1 MATGSVA
8 LISAPAPP
16 RQARSSQGIRCH
28 PLCRA
33 CSREWAER
41 MRCSRPSLRHT
52 APAQEVQ
59 PTIQHALHKRCWTQV
74 APLDHA
80 DEHQEVCGEAE
91 QYGGNESPCSGTRH
105 ESVCT
110 LPILES
116 LSAWRLDDNLS
127 PYTPCA
133 VGDAAQCCSVQSIS
147 GAIWVD
153 CHEKG
158 HPPSTAYSDMVP
170 KFLKKSR
177 FLRVK
182 PASRQRHLRGQRA
195 TLPVP
200 L

>member
-8 LISAPAPP
+8 LISAPAQR
-16 RQARSSQGIRCH
+16 RQGRSSHGIRCH

-41 MRCSRPSLRHT
+41 MGCSRPPFRHT
-52 APAQEVQ
+52 TPAQEVQ
-59 PTIQHALHKRCWTQV
+59 PTIQHALHKRCWPQV

-80 DEHQEVCGEAE
+80 DQHQEVCGEAE

-127 PYTPCA
+127 SYTPSPHS
-133 VGDAAQCCSVQSIS
+133 AALYRAYQALS
-147 GAIWVD
+147 GWIAMRKDTHRAQQTAIW
-153 CHEKG
+153 
-158 HPPSTAYSDMVP
+158 SQN
-170 KFLKKSR
+170 F
-177 FLRVK
+177 
-182 PASRQRHLRGQRA
+182 
-195 TLPVP
+195 
-200 L
+200 